1 MTLPLAGIRVLDL
14 SRVLAG
20 PFSTQTLADLGADV
34 IKIERPGSGDD
45 TRSWGPPYARDDAGK
60 ETSESS
66 YFLAANR
73 GKKSVAVDFTTEQG
87 QTLIS
92 ALAEQSDIVIENFKV
107 GHLAR
112 YGLDAASLRRLNPRL
127 IYCSITGFGQTGP
140 YRDLPGYDF
149 LIQGMGGLMSVTG
162 EPHDQ
167 PASRPIKAG
176 IAVADLV
183 TGLYSTIAILASLN
197 RRTLT
202 GEGETIDM
210 ALLDCQVSMLANQA
224 INFLTTG
231 IPPQRLG
238 NGHPNI
244 VPYETFATSDG
255 HMILAVGNDSQFAA
269 FCGVIDKPDWAHD
282 PRFSTNRRRVE
293 NRASLSASIQPIV
306 VTQPMAH
313 WLDACSRARVPAGP
327 INRIDQVFADPQ
339 VIDRGLQLSLFHPLA
354 GTVPSIACPIRFAD
368 ASAVKPSAP
377 PLLGQHTDDVLESRL
392 GLSATDIAAL
402 RADGIV
408 A

>member
-1 MTLPLAGIRVLDL
+1 MTLPLASIRVLDL

-20 PFSTQTLADLGADV
+20 PFATQTLADLGADV

-45 TRSWGPPYARDDAGK
+45 TRSWGPPYARDEAGN
-60 ETSESS
+60 ETSESA

-73 GKKSVAVDFTTEQG
+73 GKKSVAIDFTTEQG

-162 EPHDQ
+162 ETNGN
-167 PASRPIKAG
+167 PASRPMKAG

-224 INFLTTG
+224 MNFLTTG
-231 IPPQRLG
+231 TPPQRLG

-269 FCGVIDKPDWAHD
+269 FCGVIDKPDWVQD
-282 PRFSTNRRRVE
+282 PRFATNRSRVE
-293 NRASLSASIQPIV
+293 NRASLSASIQAIIVMQPI
-306 VTQPMAH
+306 AH
-313 WLDACSRARVPAGP
+313 WLEACSRANVPAGP

-339 VIDRGLQLSLFHPLA
+339 IIDRGLQLSLFHPLA
-354 GTVPSIACPIRFAD
+354 GAVPSVACPIRFAD
-368 ASAVKPSAP
+368 ASAAKPSAP

-392 GLSATDIAAL
+392 GLSSAEVAAL